1 VAASRDAR
9 FLRAFTLARG
19 SHWLGAWRE
28 LEWQGAMADEN
39 PTLLDVWRLLQGM
52 SRKLDEHTHK
62 HDEHTRKL
70 DEHTRKLDEHTHKHD
85 EHTRSIQDIWSLLG
99 RMNRR
104 MDGFD
109 ERFDAFERKFI
120 ASNDRVGAQ
129 MASLDAR
136 VMTAI
141 GALKESIE
149 NRDFRL
155 DEHGRRLS
163 KLEASQP

>member
-1 VAASRDAR
+1 
-9 FLRAFTLARG
+9 
-19 SHWLGAWRE
+19 
-28 LEWQGAMADEN
+28 MADES
-39 PTLLDVWRLLQGM
+39 PTLLDVWRLLQDM
-52 SRKLDEHTHK
+52 SRTLDRHTEMHESHSRKLDEHSRMHEAHTRRFDEHSRM
-62 HDEHTRKL
+62 HEEHTRRF
-70 DEHTRKLDEHTHKHD
+70 DEHSRMHEEHTRRFDEHS
-85 EHTRSIQDIWSLLG
+85 RSFQEIWSLLG

-109 ERFDAFERKFI
+109 ERFDAFERRLI
-120 ASNDRVGAQ
+120 VSNDRVGAQ
-129 MASLDAR
+129 MAALDAR

-141 GALKESIE
+141 GALRESIE